1 MTCTVFWKQTVWL
14 SRYESHL
21 LSKWFLIQLFRLFF
35 LSSKKKKKTHAWV
48 WLTIVSRGVAP
59 SIRWFWKV
67 AGFLKNQEG
76 LINLLLQRSG
86 TFEKVVLA
94 VYYQVMSLLI
104 YSIWLQTN
112 LFVTDEHDCQDL
124 RKRWFK
130 KLGLS
135 PFILLKFCF
144 LHNMTWL

>member
-1 MTCTVFWKQTVWL
+1 MTCTDFWKQTVWL

-35 LSSKKKKKTHAWV
+35 LSSKKKKMTHAWV

-76 LINLLLQRSG
+76 LINLLLQRSENIWKG
-86 TFEKVVLA
+86 CSS
-94 VYYQVMSLLI
+94 SLLSGNELT
-104 YSIWLQTN
+104 YLQHMAANESIRNWWAWLPGFEETMV
-112 LFVTDEHDCQDL
+112 LETRFVT
-124 RKRWFK
+124 
-130 KLGLS
+130 
-135 PFILLKFCF
+135 LLKFCF